1 MLEQLGTMGRYLGQ
15 SLRLM
20 VGLPDY
26 QTYVAHMESTH
37 PDREPM
43 TYEEFF
49 RERQEARYG
58 GSGEGGVRCC

>member
-1 MLEQLGTMGRYLGQ
+1 MFKKIAKAGKYLGQ
-15 SLRLM
+15 MANLM

-26 QTYVAHMESTH
+26 DNYVQHMKLTH
-37 PDREPM
+37 PDQTPM

-58 GSGEGGVRCC
+58 GKGGFKCC